1 MAETLQMWDRLAGEL
16 IVYVENYL
24 LSSKSGLGFGLDPSY
39 KVDYEIKDT
48 ILDYLEKTLNSGDIN
63 EIWQHRITTCKNV
76 NDLPNK
82 LQKLVN
88 QFLPRFLS
96 QHPEYKHE
104 KSLVGKR
111 RTHTFE
117 GHADEYCPLCTKQPS
132 MRSKL
137 SAYKPKTMQK
147 SICGHGAAV
156 QQYFAQGGRTRARG
170 MHWNKYQTRHLPRT
184 NNGRTEIKDFLS
196 PRPV

>member
-48 ILDYLEKTLNSGDIN
+48 ILDYLEKPLNSGDIN

-117 GHADEYCPLCTKQPS
+117 GHADGNLPAMHETAINALK
-132 MRSKL
+132 
-137 SAYKPKTMQK
+137 
-147 SICGHGAAV
+147 AV
-156 QQYFAQGGRTRARG
+156 GIQAEDYAKKHLWTRGGCATVFRTRWTHEGKRYALEQIS
-170 MHWNKYQTRHLPRT
+170 NTAFTK
-184 NNGRTEIKDFLS
+184 N
-196 PRPV
+196 